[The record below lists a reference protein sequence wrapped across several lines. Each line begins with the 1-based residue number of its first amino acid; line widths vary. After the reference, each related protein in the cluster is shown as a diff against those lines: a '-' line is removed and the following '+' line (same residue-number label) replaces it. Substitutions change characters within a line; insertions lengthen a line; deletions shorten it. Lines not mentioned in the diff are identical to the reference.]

1 MKFSSR
7 FKKAAF
13 GLTAIATSL
22 FIGMTAACSQSG
34 DDDDDDENATTKED
48 VQEIKNGNFEFYDDN
63 DGLYPISTPDN
74 WTFSYNGT
82 SSSSMSGV
90 IKTNKEGWD
99 YLIDPNLPDTLE
111 ANDDLDSDDEDK
123 VDYNGVLTDDLLYK
137 NMHDALSDNLV
148 DSDKGDDEKKEY
160 IDNPYTHN
168 LRWDGD
174 AEKYV
179 YVDGEG
185 NQADVYTDDD
195 GKVYSDAELTE
206 EIGTSV
212 LMVHNYR
219 SNYYRGTEGYY
230 TSSTTLT
237 LEANTSCKI
246 SLWVKTA
253 ELYSD
258 NSKNERTA
266 VTFNKG
272 AYIKVNTTVGG
283 NDLDTFT
290 IKNINTEILNPDGDN
305 NGWVQYTV
313 YVQASSFAST
323 TVNLTLG
330 LGENGSK
337 GINTV
342 EGYAFFDD
350 ITYEKYLD
358 LDSLK
363 AAENFDTIRES
374 DENGAPSNT
383 CYPLAADA
391 DVVFRVDEPKYQ
403 TENGEGGTTDYTEE
417 NNSQDRYFFIDFAST
432 EERPL
437 TFNSYTVAAGLTV
450 DGDKYISSK
459 NGGLTVS
466 GVGTLD
472 NGSDSAKLP
481 ANLKNNGI
489 AVSDDLLTI
498 ADITE
503 ENWAL
508 SVDGFIYNDL
518 LTNSLKSAVKLP
530 GVNASASTLIM
541 LSAKGAAYES
551 RITDSSF
558 TVADGEYKLLSF
570 WIKTSDFS
578 GKTAA
583 TVSVYDPDDED
594 NVSSFTIDTTTQAGT
609 DFGDDKD
616 IYDGWIRCFIRVSN
630 TSGEDE
636 AKKFVIKVNLGL
648 TSIKGTTVT
657 DYKYGWVALTNL
669 SVMDLDE
676 DVYGYTSSLGN
687 SADLSF
693 TESSETYSDAFDSV
707 QGGTN
712 NQIKTDL
719 ATPASY
725 TGANGAS
732 VAVKPTGSAANDYD
746 TTNNNAY
753 AGLLNRENL
762 ENYKDKDW
770 FNKIYAGSPIDNDA
784 IWEALA
790 GKYSYQPLLIVNAVR
805 DISENVKGVYNY
817 GYIGGTETISSDSY
831 KQVSVKVKVSTG
843 AIAYVYLID
852 TDSENNDV
860 LTYKLPEYNFY
871 YDDDGNI
878 LKDAADDGDTLAEA
892 KAKIAYT
899 LRADGLYENGDGK
912 LYANFYNLTRYYDYK
927 YEHESFYDGDGNA
940 VTFENLVTG
949 NVYYADA
956 NRTKYAPH
964 YLIAGGKENNKV
976 YEYVGGLD
984 DEATYY
990 YVEDG
995 VANESKLVYGVDKEL
1010 AHYVYDQATAT
1021 PYSFVIDG
1029 TLKDENGDYIYA
1041 DKWITVTFNIHTG
1054 SESKNYRLELWSG
1067 SRDEQ
1072 QTSGIEE
1079 NSYVL
1084 FDYSPE
1090 LETTLS
1096 SDTYETKLGYYTD
1109 AIRADLIENISGELP
1124 DNDREINDL
1133 EKLVTEGYENIYNYK
1148 ALYYTFSLYDS
1159 SAFIPFNEETADD
1172 DQTGY
1177 SYSYSDY
1184 SESLALLKVEDLDDA
1199 DNYSMT
1205 AFVDYSV
1212 IDKSIDIIGEPT
1224 VDTDDDE
1231 TDTDTTEDTNV
1242 WLLAAS
1248 IAVTVAI
1255 LIAII
1260 ALLVKWLI
1268 GKYGKKRAHVGKNT
1282 YNFNKN
1288 KRYVKKYVK
1297 ANGDVTESD
1306 VDANL
1311 LNGDAEVADT
1321 ENAENGAVEENS
1333 QSADTSATTEATE
1346 ENNAESA
1353 PEASDGEQPE
1363 ETKPDGTD
1371 ENKPE

>member
-1 MKFSSR
+1 MKFSSK

-22 FIGMTAACSQSG
+22 FIGMTAACSQSS
-34 DDDDDDENATTKED
+34 DDDDDDETVTTKED
-48 VQEIKNGNFEFYDDN
+48 VQDIKNGNFEFYDDN

-82 SSSSMSGV
+82 SSTSLSGV

-99 YLIDPNLPDTLE
+99 YLTDPTLPDTLE

-123 VDYNGVLTDDLLYK
+123 VDYNGVLTDDLPYK
-137 NMHDALSDNLV
+137 NMHDALSDNLE
-148 DSDKGDDEKKEY
+148 DSDKSDDEKKEY
-160 IDNPYTHN
+160 IENPYTHN
-168 LRWDGD
+168 LRWDD
-174 AEKYV
+174 DEEKYV
-179 YVDGEG
+179 YTDGEG
-185 NQADVYTDDD
+185 NQPEVYTDDD
-195 GKVYSDAELTE
+195 GKVYADADLTE

-212 LMVHNYR
+212 LMIHNYR

-230 TSSTTLT
+230 SSSTTLT
-237 LEANTSCKI
+237 LEANTACKI

-258 NSKNERTA
+258 NSQGKRAA
-266 VTFNKG
+266 VAFNKG

-290 IKNINTEILNPDGDN
+290 IKNINTEILNADGDN

-313 YVQASSFAST
+313 YVQSSSFAST
-323 TVNLTLG
+323 TVSLTLG

-363 AAENFDTIRES
+363 KADTSFDDNIHEDTDS
-374 DENGAPSNT
+374 VPSNI

-391 DVVFRVDEPKYQ
+391 DVVFRVDEPQYQ
-403 TENGEGGTTDYTEE
+403 TADDGGEITTHTEE
-417 NNSQDRYFFIDFAST
+417 NNSTDRSFFIDFATT
-432 EERPL
+432 EAQPL
-437 TFNSYTVAAGLTV
+437 AFTKDVVAAGLTV

-459 NGGLTVS
+459 NSGLTS
-466 GVGTLD
+466 LNIGALD
-472 NGSDSAKLP
+472 NGADGAKLP
-481 ANLKNNGI
+481 NNLKNDGI
-489 AVSDDLLTI
+489 AVSDDLLTLT
-498 ADITE
+498 DIGDGWT
-503 ENWAL
+503 L
-508 SVDGFIYNDL
+508 SVDGFIYNAL
-518 LTNSLKSAVKLP
+518 LTDSLKTAVGLP
-530 GVNASASTLIM
+530 GVDVSASTLIM
-541 LSAKGAAYES
+541 LSAKGAAYEA
-551 RITDSSF
+551 RITDPSF
-558 TVADGEYKLLSF
+558 TVADDEYKLLSF

-609 DFGDDKD
+609 DFGDEED

-630 TSGEDE
+630 TSGEDDKQF
-636 AKKFVIKVNLGL
+636 AIKVNLGL

-669 SVMDLDE
+669 TVMDLDE

-693 TESSETYSDAFDSV
+693 TESSESYSAEFDSV

-719 ATPASY
+719 ATPSSY

-732 VAVKPTGSAANDYD
+732 VAVKPTGSSANEYD

-762 ENYKDKDW
+762 ENYKDKEW
-770 FNKIYAGSPIDNDA
+770 FSKIYAGAALDNDNDA
-784 IWEALA
+784 IWEALI

-805 DISENVKGVYNY
+805 DVSEILNGVYNY
-817 GYIGGTETISSDSY
+817 GYIGSTETISSDSY
-831 KQVSVKVKVSTG
+831 KQISVKVKVSKD

-878 LKDAADDGDTLAEA
+878 LKEAADDGDTLAEA

-899 LRADGLYENGDGK
+899 LRTDGLYENGDGK

-940 VTFENLVTG
+940 VTFDNLVTG

-956 NRTKYAPH
+956 ERTKYAPH

-976 YEYVGGLD
+976 YEYVDGLG

-995 VANESKLVYGVDKEL
+995 VANESKLVYGVDKNL
-1010 AHYVYDQATAT
+1010 AYYNAADVADAI

-1029 TLKDENGDYIYA
+1029 TLKDENGGYIYA
-1041 DKWITVTFNIHTG
+1041 DKWVTVTFNIHTG

-1072 QTSGIEE
+1072 QTEGIAK

-1109 AIRADLIENISGELP
+1109 AIRADLIEHIDGELP
-1124 DNDREINDL
+1124 DNDREINEL
-1133 EKLVTEGYENIYNYK
+1133 EELVTDGYEHIYNYDS
-1148 ALYYTFSLYDS
+1148 LYYTFSLYDS

-1184 SESLALLKVEDLDDA
+1184 SESLALLKVEDLDDV

-1205 AFVDYSV
+1205 AFIDYSV

-1224 VDTDDDE
+1224 VDTDDDD
-1231 TDTDTTEDTNV
+1231 TDTDTESDTNV

-1255 LIAII
+1255 LIAMI

-1288 KRYVKKYVK
+1288 KRYVKQYVK

-1306 VDANL
+1306 VDVNL

-1321 ENAENGAVEENS
+1321 ENAENGA
-1333 QSADTSATTEATE
+1333 DTSATTEATE
-1346 ENNAESA
+1346 EHSAESA
-1353 PEASDGEQPE
+1353 PEAADGEQPE

-1371 ENKPE
+1371 GNKPE